1 MDGAIAASHSW
12 RCRTNRL
19 QKLYSPPSLA
29 AIWNDL
35 HELPAHL
42 PRDWSHHLV
51 VCRQASHAVVCLMLK
66 LCNMIIA
73 ADQAYQ
79 HGFGCKKRR
88 LAIRQVELIA
98 FSADIAIF
106 SLEFLMHLEGQ
117 TFIMVFANLYFLY
130 CADVSIFVPS
140 RISFTWPLAP
150 CDSHNTVF
158 TPFIDLCGR
167 RM

>member
-1 MDGAIAASHSW
+1 MDVAIAASHSW

-19 QKLYSPPSLA
+19 QKSYSPTAQA

-51 VCRQASHAVVCLMLK
+51 GCRQASQAVACLMLK
-66 LCNMIIA
+66 LCNMTIA

-88 LAIRQVELIA
+88 LATRQVVLIA
-98 FSADIAIF
+98 FSADLAIF
-106 SLEFLMHLEGQ
+106 SLGFPMHLEGQ
-117 TFIMVFANLYFLY
+117 TFIMVFPNLYFL
-130 CADVSIFVPS
+130 
-140 RISFTWPLAP
+140 
-150 CDSHNTVF
+150 
-158 TPFIDLCGR
+158 
-167 RM
+167 